1 MSQNLQIVWRGVEPS
16 DTLREHIAQHADA
29 LGANTACR
37 VTVGRP
43 HRDFHVT
50 IAVGDIA
57 ITREDPGVARD
68 AYAAVG
74 SAFDRLQ
81 RRLDAD
87 GPRRR
92 AVLRRARRSH

>member
-1 MSQNLQIVWRGVEPS
+1 MSENLQIVWRGIEPS
-16 DTLREHIAQHADA
+16 DTLRECIAEHVDA
-29 LGANTACR
+29 LGAKAACR

-50 IAVGDIA
+50 VALGGIA
-57 ITREDPGVARD
+57 ITREDAAAASDAR
-68 AYAAVG
+68 AAVG

-81 RRLDAD
+81 RRLDAS